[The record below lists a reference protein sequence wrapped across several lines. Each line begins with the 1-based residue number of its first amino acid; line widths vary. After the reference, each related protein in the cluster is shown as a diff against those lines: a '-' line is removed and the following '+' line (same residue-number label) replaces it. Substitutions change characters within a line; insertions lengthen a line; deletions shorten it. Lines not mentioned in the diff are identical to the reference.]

1 MFKRSTQK
9 SGRTAL
15 SRSLHSLIALGLTS
29 TMGISEAFANET
41 NKQSAGTATAVRTDI
56 QSKKMVKI
64 SGNVMSSDN
73 QPLVGVTVIV
83 EGTVLGTT
91 TGLDGDYT
99 LSVPAGSVVT
109 FSLLGYETKKFS
121 ADAPA
126 QLRFVTLYEA
136 ATNID
141 DVVVVGFGTQKKE
154 SLVSSITTISPKELK
169 GPTSNLT
176 TMLAGRIPGM
186 ISYQCSGEP
195 GQDNAQFF
203 IRGIGS
209 FGTGK
214 VDPLILIDGI
224 ESSSTDLARLQPDD
238 IATFSILKD
247 ATAAAVYGARGA
259 NGVVLVNTK
268 SGEEGATRFT
278 FRAENSISSNTRNFR
293 LADNITYMELANE
306 AAFTRNPLSPL
317 TYSLSK
323 IENTRKGANPILYPN
338 NNWIKQMIKDYTMNQ
353 RFNAS
358 LAGGGKVARYY
369 ISGTFNIDNG
379 VLRNNDANNF
389 NNNVKLKNYSIRSNT
404 DINLTKSTVAKVR
417 VYGQFDDYT
426 GPIGGGSQIFN
437 SALLA
442 NPVAFPAYYPSSYSP
457 NTSHIMFGSA
467 LVPNSTNTLYVN
479 PYAQMIS
486 GYQTY
491 SSSTIMAQLE
501 LEQDFS
507 FLTEGLSARVMG
519 YTQRYSYFSSSRQYN
534 PFYYQAT
541 ATDDGVQ
548 LRCLNP
554 GGDGSIG
561 TTGTE
566 YLNYTP
572 GEKKLNTVFYGEA
585 AINYN
590 RTFAEKH
597 AVGGMLIGTI
607 RHSVTGDAATLE
619 ASLPSRNLGLSG
631 RFSYAYDSRYFLEFN
646 FGYNGSERFAQHNRW
661 GFFPSVGAG
670 WTISNEPFFESAKD
684 IVRNLKIRASYGLVG
699 NDQIGDV
706 NDRFF
711 YMSNVNLNDSNR
723 GHSFGDNSPYTT
735 KPGVSISRYANYK
748 IGWEESR
755 QLNVGLDVG
764 LWDLTLMVDV
774 YQQKRSNIL
783 LTRSYVPSTM
793 GLQTNGSANVG
804 KAETKGIDISLD
816 YAKFFSNGFWT
827 QVRGTF
833 TFATSKITRYDEPAY
848 AANEYYRS
856 VVGQRI
862 GQPYGYIAER
872 LFIDD
877 DEVANS
883 PLQTFGEYEAGDI
896 KYRDINGDGQI
907 TEADKVP
914 IGHPTTPEINYG
926 FGATMG
932 YKGFDFSFY
941 FQGSGRSSIF
951 IDADAC
957 APFIDRG
964 NGLQSG
970 LLKVIANDHWSE
982 DNRNSYAFWPRLSD
996 KTRANN
1002 NQTSTWWMRNGAFLR
1017 LKSIEIGYNL
1027 PDKVALKIG
1036 LKGLRVYANCSNL
1049 FSISQFKLW
1058 DPEMGGSGLG
1068 YPVQRTYNIGLNITL

>member
-1 MFKRSTQK
+1 MVH
-9 SGRTAL
+9 AE
-15 SRSLHSLIALGLTS
+15 LIVTTKGGEYNSKTS
-29 TMGISEAFANET
+29 I
-41 NKQSAGTATAVRTDI
+41 
-56 QSKKMVKI
+56 
-64 SGNVMSSDN
+64 NV
-73 QPLVGVTVIV
+73 T
-83 EGTVLGTT
+83 
-91 TGLDGDYT
+91 
-99 LSVPAGSVVT
+99 
-109 FSLLGYETKKFS
+109 
-121 ADAPA
+121 
-126 QLRFVTLYEA
+126 
-136 ATNID
+136 
-141 DVVVVGFGTQKKE
+141 
-154 SLVSSITTISPKELK
+154 
-169 GPTSNLT
+169 
-176 TMLAGRIPGM
+176 
-186 ISYQCSGEP
+186 
-195 GQDNAQFF
+195 
-203 IRGIGS
+203 
-209 FGTGK
+209 
-214 VDPLILIDGI
+214 
-224 ESSSTDLARLQPDD
+224 
-238 IATFSILKD
+238 
-247 ATAAAVYGARGA
+247 
-259 NGVVLVNTK
+259 
-268 SGEEGATRFT
+268 
-278 FRAENSISSNTRNFR
+278 AENSFNYLDKFPEFVDG
-293 LADNITYMELANE
+293 ATYMDMYN
-306 AAFTRNPLSPL
+306 
-317 TYSLSK
+317 K
-323 IENTRKGANPILYPN
+323 
-338 NNWIKQMIKDYTMNQ
+338 
-353 RFNAS
+353 AS
-358 LAGGGKVARYY
+358 LARNSSATPKYSATDMERTASGVNPYLYPDVNWQDVLFKNMSMRQRANVN
-369 ISGTFNIDNG
+369 IS
-379 VLRNNDANNF
+379 
-389 NNNVKLKNYSIRSNT
+389 
-404 DINLTKSTVAKVR
+404 
-417 VYGQFDDYT
+417 
-426 GPIGGGSQIFN
+426 GGGSKVKYYMSLDVSHDSGLLNTGKAYSWNNNINIMNYTFQNNIAYKLTPTTTIKMNMNAQIRQKKSPNVSSEDLFKQI
-437 SALLA
+437 LTTTPIEF
-442 NPVAFPAYYPSSYSP
+442 PVTYPSQDGR
-457 NTSHIMFGSA
+457 IMYGNNIISGS
-467 LVPNSTNTLYVN
+467 TLYTN
-479 PYAQMIS
+479 PYARMM
-486 GYQTY
+486 T
-491 SSSTIMAQLE
+491 
-501 LEQDFS
+501 S
-507 FLTEGLSARVMG
+507 FAETNEN
-519 YTQRYSYFSSSRQYN
+519 T
-534 PFYYQAT
+534 
-541 ATDDGVQ
+541 
-548 LRCLNP
+548 
-554 GGDGSIG
+554 
-561 TTGTE
+561 
-566 YLNYTP
+566 
-572 GEKKLNTVFYGEA
+572 LNTVIKIDQDLDFITKGLKINAFVNFKTWSSSYFDRSIAPYYYRIKSGSYDETDLENTNYELELLNSNGSDYISQS
-585 AINYN
+585 AIGKSSDQTFELQFNLNYARQFGLHNVGAMLLYKQREYRSDVLPN
-590 RTFAEKH
+590 R
-597 AVGGMLIGTI
+597 
-607 RHSVTGDAATLE
+607 
-619 ASLPSRNLGLSG
+619 NQGLSG
-631 RFSYAYDSRYFLEFN
+631 RLTYDYGQRYLFEFN
-646 FGYNGSERFAQHNRW
+646 FGYNGSERFSSNKRW
-661 GFFPSVGAG
+661 GFFPSIGGG
-670 WTISNEPFFESAKD
+670 WVVSNEKFFAP
-684 IVRNLKIRASYGLVG
+684 LKKVISDMKLRVSYGLIG

-1036 LKGLRVYANCSNL
+1036 LKGLRVYANCFRSASSNFGIPKWAEVAL
-1049 FSISQFKLW
+1049 ATQYRELTIS
-1058 DPEMGGSGLG
+1058 
-1068 YPVQRTYNIGLNITL
+1068 V